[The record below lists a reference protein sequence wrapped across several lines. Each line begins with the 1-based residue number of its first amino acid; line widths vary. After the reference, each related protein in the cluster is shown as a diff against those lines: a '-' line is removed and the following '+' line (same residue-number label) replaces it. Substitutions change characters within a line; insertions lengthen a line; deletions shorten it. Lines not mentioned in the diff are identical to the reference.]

1 MNDDAHTESEP
12 SKRIDGMHTLS
23 GGRPRAVQHIGE
35 QSTVPPRDSAEYFAL
50 LASKLGCPGVR
61 SILIQCLKTIF
72 FSGLATSRYS
82 APEFEVDLSSLP
94 AMLDANIL
102 VHSKLTGKYTFLQAR
117 ECSYLYLAWDDRNHP
132 AILKL
137 RDDLEQR
144 RAHDVEIFS
153 G

>member
-1 MNDDAHTESEP
+1 MNDDAHTESDP

-35 QSTVPPRDSAEYFAL
+35 QSTVRPTDSAEYFVL
-50 LASKLGCPGVR
+50 LASQLRCPGIR
-61 SILIQCLKTIF
+61 LILFQCLKTIS

-102 VHSKLTGKYTFLQAR
+102 VHSKLMGKYTFRQAR
-117 ECSYLYLAWDDRNHP
+117 ECSYLWPGTIGTTRP
-132 AILKL
+132 
-137 RDDLEQR
+137 
-144 RAHDVEIFS
+144 F
-153 G
+153 

>member
-35 QSTVPPRDSAEYFAL
+35 QSTVPPTDLRDSAEYFAL
-50 LASKLGCPGVR
+50 LASQLGCPGIR
-61 SILIQCLKTIF
+61 SILIQCLKTIS

-94 AMLDANIL
+94 AMLDADIL
-102 VHSKLTGKYTFLQAR
+102 VHSKLTCKYTFRQAG
-117 ECSYLYLAWDDRNHP
+117 LLLADARRKTANVH
-132 AILKL
+132 ISGL
-137 RDDLEQR
+137 RR
-144 RAHDVEIFS
+144 
-153 G
+153 